1 MIRGIFVFL
10 HRWIGLAM
18 TIFLLLV
25 GLTGS
30 ILAFRDELDH
40 VLAPQFHAT
49 PRPGEPKLDLATLAE
64 RGEALVPPG
73 GLLMGVGMGADSAR
87 IVLMPKMLLGLETGE
102 KPKLPLDQKTG
113 KIDMGAMAAL
123 MEKMSPADMWMF
135 VDPWT
140 GTELPRRKMRG
151 ELSEGLGNIISF
163 IYWLHIHLT
172 PIVPFFGGT
181 ILGIVA
187 VLWTIDC
194 FVGFYLTLPPSRA
207 GFWRKWRPAFAIKR
221 GAGAYRLNF
230 DLHRASGLWLWAM
243 LLVFAW
249 SSVMFN
255 MKSVYEPVM
264 KTLFDFRSSADYR
277 IEAREIA
284 KSRSSNPH
292 PSLGWRGALAAG
304 EQLMAVEARTRGFAI
319 GEPMLLLYDQKLG
332 LYTYA
337 VESDLAVALHR
348 PGATVRFDG
357 ATGEMFDF
365 RAPTGEHAG
374 NTVEAWL
381 KALHK
386 AEVFG
391 LPYKI
396 FVCILGL
403 VIAMLSVTGVYIWWK
418 KRKARRFHKA
428 RGASSDASLEAL
440 TTE

>member
-1 MIRGIFVFL
+1 M
-10 HRWIGLAM
+10 
-18 TIFLLLV
+18 
-25 GLTGS
+25 
-30 ILAFRDELDH
+30 
-40 VLAPQFHAT
+40 
-49 PRPGEPKLDLATLAE
+49 
-64 RGEALVPPG
+64 
-73 GLLMGVGMGADSAR
+73 
-87 IVLMPKMLLGLETGE
+87 ETG
-102 KPKLPLDQKTG
+102 
-113 KIDMGAMAAL
+113 
-123 MEKMSPADMWMF
+123 
-135 VDPWT
+135 
-140 GTELPRRKMRG
+140 
-151 ELSEGLGNIISF
+151 
-163 IYWLHIHLT
+163 
-172 PIVPFFGGT
+172 
-181 ILGIVA
+181 
-187 VLWTIDC
+187 
-194 FVGFYLTLPPSRA
+194 
-207 GFWRKWRPAFAIKR
+207 FAIKR

-304 EQLMAVEARTRGFAI
+304 ERLMAVEASTRGFVI

-337 VESDLAVALHR
+337 VETISPSR
-348 PGATVRFDG
+348 STVR
-357 ATGEMFDF
+357 ARRSASTAPRRNVDF

-418 KRKARRFHKA
+418 KRKARRFRKT